1 MEENHEV
8 MWTLRKSPD
17 AVVCVRNKYEKGK
30 KSLLKSLFYTHT
42 ILFKELQTLKP
53 LENVLNFTFLLT
65 HSTHS
70 FNIYVLILKRL
81 VMVCAAYIGIGGMKI
96 ENEPRH

>member
-1 MEENHEV
+1 MGEQLGKRENITAKV
-8 MWTLRKSPD
+8 T
-17 AVVCVRNKYEKGK
+17 
-30 KSLLKSLFYTHT
+30 FYTHT

-81 VMVCAAYIGIGGMKI
+81 VVMVYVFIMSIL
-96 ENEPRH
+96 

>member
-17 AVVCVRNKYEKGK
+17 AVVYVGEQLGK
-30 KSLLKSLFYTHT
+30 RENITAKVTFYTHT

-53 LENVLNFTFLLT
+53 LENFLHFTFLLT
-65 HSTHS
+65 YSTLS
-70 FNIYVLILKRL
+70 FNIHVLILKRL
-81 VMVCAAYIGIGGMKI
+81 VMVYVFIMSIL
-96 ENEPRH
+96 